1 PLEDLFA
8 PDFRC
13 VPRLIGHWHRPG
25 QLIDQRTG
33 AGTPAS
39 GWLSSVAMELVEG
52 QGFEEHLAGLAT
64 EGSVRDVLEAALE
77 LLECLGAREVEHGD
91 LWAPNLL
98 VARPPSGGRARL
110 VAIDFGAARLRPR
123 GGLQAEDLLVLDG
136 RARGSPPG
144 VAAAQGVLSQAE
156 QRALLFLRRAGV
168 AAEDFP
174 ELIPNFFVGAKW
186 CARRQG
192 FACDAI
198 TVAVFDALPRM
209 HTHRGAVGESRGGAR
224 RQGNAGRGAL
234 APPAEPRGAARAPE
248 ARGAA
253 PTPRGCASEQPVQQ
267 HRLPGRLAAGG
278 AAEMVDRRAG
288 AAALGKGCTLGPLL
302 SCERGVKQASSEH
315 LFGGAPRGEGR
326 G

>member
-174 ELIPNFFVGAKW
+174 ELIPNFFVGTGELSE
-186 CARRQG
+186 R
-192 FACDAI
+192 
-198 TVAVFDALPRM
+198 AV
-209 HTHRGAVGESRGGAR
+209 E
-224 RQGNAGRGAL
+224 GRGD
-234 APPAEPRGAARAPE
+234 RGMLGE

>member
-174 ELIPNFFVGAKW
+174 ELIPNFFVGTGELSE
-186 CARRQG
+186 R
-192 FACDAI
+192 
-198 TVAVFDALPRM
+198 AV
-209 HTHRGAVGESRGGAR
+209 E
-224 RQGNAGRGAL
+224 GRGDRGMLGEVLWHHLLSPA
-234 APPAEPRGAARAPE
+234 APPALR
-248 ARGAA
+248 
-253 PTPRGCASEQPVQQ
+253 
-267 HRLPGRLAAGG
+267 RLAAPHQHLVDALRNSRCSSIDCQDGWPLAELRRWWIAELEQPRSEKG
-278 AAEMVDRRAG
+278 ARSALSSPVS
-288 AAALGKGCTLGPLL
+288 AA
-302 SCERGVKQASSEH
+302 
-315 LFGGAPRGEGR
+315 
-326 G
+326 